1 MNQTEEV
8 VARFH
13 VLGYFLISF
22 LFIGAGIT
30 LSASGVSSGMI
41 ATLLS
46 FSKYVLLLLIVGVIG
61 VWRSK
66 ERSSRYFFGWFIV
79 IPFAYAVFLIIV
91 ILTRAH
97 L

>member
-66 ERSSRYFFGWFIV
+66 ERSSRYFFWMVYRDSFRV
-79 IPFAYAVFLIIV
+79 CCFF
-91 ILTRAH
+91 
-97 L
+97 